1 LDGDSIND
9 GDEVALGTDRSNA
22 DTDGDGASDAEEVA
36 AASDPNDASSIPN
49 TETSE
54 DETSGLP
61 IFMLY
66 LATTLSETPETGKE
80 TPGESEQA
88 SSSETSR
95 GEANSEKSA
104 ETVIQKDRGGRSL
117 L

>member
-1 LDGDSIND
+1 M
-9 GDEVALGTDRSNA
+9 
-22 DTDGDGASDAEEVA
+22 
-36 AASDPNDASSIPN
+36 PN

-61 IFMLY
+61 IWMLY
-66 LATTLSETPETGKE
+66 VATTLSETPEAGKE
-80 TPGESEQA
+80 APGESEQA

-95 GEANSEKSA
+95 GGANSEKSA
-104 ETVIQKDRGGRSL
+104 ETVIQNDRGGRPL